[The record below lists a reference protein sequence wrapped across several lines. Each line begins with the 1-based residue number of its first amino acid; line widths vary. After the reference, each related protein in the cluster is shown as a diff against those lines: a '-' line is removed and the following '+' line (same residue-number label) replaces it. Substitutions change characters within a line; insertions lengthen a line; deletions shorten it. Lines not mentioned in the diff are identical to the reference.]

1 MSVSNSAANYQ
12 LISKGMPTCLHSPMV
27 NAWIGLH
34 ILSSVQPRHMTLF
47 PTFAV
52 VTTHVAHASTTQLV
66 DGVKLDKTMVS
77 AHVTKEGSQ
86 VQCNVYPWS
95 LGHMV
100 NHGRGFQVTFVVIVA
115 KSGILQRVHYVSVMV
130 TVSVTNPVQVSH
142 EPYVMLMSGVC

>member
-1 MSVSNSAANYQ
+1 
-12 LISKGMPTCLHSPMV
+12 MP
-27 NAWIGLH
+27 
-34 ILSSVQPRHMTLF
+34 LF

-77 AHVTKEGSQ
+77 AHVMKEGSQ
-86 VQCNVYPWS
+86 VQCNESPLL

-100 NHGRGFQVTFVVIVA
+100 NHGRGFQVTRVVIVA

-130 TVSVTNPVQVSH
+130 IVSVTNPVQVSH